1 MIYLFPGN
9 KVQLNWIG
17 FEKAKWL
24 WSYSPDPDGT
34 ARVCVWGR
42 ECMWTKETS
51 NPKEGYLVDWEYVC
65 FFWRVPWFDCFELSS
80 WFIFSLLNRF
90 YWARVMDESTIRFT
104 LVSAIRS
111 PLPERLQKWISIY
124 KYNLERKASQ
134 LSNNN
139 NNNTFTEEQKQ
150 KQQQQDNE
158 ELKKLLYELY
168 PSEGRR
174 KKDTLLNI
182 ALHHNNLN
190 SVTRQFY
197 LIGWSSW
204 K

>member
-1 MIYLFPGN
+1 
-9 KVQLNWIG
+9 
-17 FEKAKWL
+17 
-24 WSYSPDPDGT
+24 
-34 ARVCVWGR
+34 
-42 ECMWTKETS
+42 
-51 NPKEGYLVDWEYVC
+51 
-65 FFWRVPWFDCFELSS
+65 
-80 WFIFSLLNRF
+80 
-90 YWARVMDESTIRFT
+90 MDESTIRFT

-182 ALHHNNLN
+182 ALLHNNFN

-197 LIGWSSW
+197 LIG
-204 K
+204 